1 MSDHH
6 LSVGEALSRAMVR
19 AEELR
24 KSADRKPRI
33 RILTQWGDYADGIT
47 IVARIAARTNA
58 ELEAQA
64 DLGVRHVPFAE
75 LDARAGELTELVEA
89 AAAEVL
95 AAVAAAPPPG
105 PRPSTADDFD
115 AEAYDAVEQT
125 ALKGMFGVADDVIRN
140 TPSTLST
147 GATAEACVSSALR
160 VAVLAAIA
168 ARIDQPDLQDMLK
181 MTSSDARK
189 DQGVIRPPGTPAH

>member
-1 MSDHH
+1 MSDQH
-6 LSVGEALSRAMVR
+6 LSVGQALSRAMAR

-24 KSADRKPRI
+24 RSSDRKPRI
-33 RILTQWGDYADGIT
+33 RLMTQWGDHADGVT
-47 IVARIAARTNA
+47 IVARVAAKTNA

-75 LDARAGELTELVEA
+75 LDARAGELTDLVEA

-115 AEAYDAVEQT
+115 ADAYEAVEQT
-125 ALKGMFGVADDVIRN
+125 ALKGMFGVADEVIRN
-140 TPSTLST
+140 APAALST
-147 GATAEACVSSALR
+147 GSTAEACVSAALR

-168 ARIDQPDLQDMLK
+168 ARIYQPDLLDMLK
-181 MTSSDARK
+181 MAISDLRK
-189 DQGVIRPPGTPAH
+189 DQGMIRPPGAQAH